1 MSARPGD
8 QAGRPLLLV
17 CSSGGHLLQLTGLS
31 DAFADRERV
40 WVTFDKADARSLLR
54 GERVV
59 HAFGP
64 TNRNIPN
71 TLRNLKLA
79 WSVVRRVRPGA
90 MVSTGAGVAV
100 PFAWVARLHGIPV
113 IFVESLTRIE
123 SLSLSGR
130 MIRPIASD
138 VFVQW
143 PDLAEQVPG
152 ARFAGNQVS
161 AS

>member
-1 MSARPGD
+1 M
-8 QAGRPLLLV
+8 GRRAHAERTGPLLLV
-17 CSSGGHLLQLTGLS
+17 CSCGGHLLQLTSLR
-31 DAFADRERV
+31 DAFAHRERV

-54 GERVV
+54 DEQVI

-71 TLRNLKLA
+71 AVRNLRLA
-79 WSVVRRVRPGA
+79 WSTLRRVRPAA

-100 PFAWVARLHGIPV
+100 PFAWTARAMGIPV
-113 IFVESLTRIE
+113 IYVESVTRIE

-130 MIRPIASD
+130 MIRPIATD
-138 VFVQW
+138 LFVQW
-143 PDLAEQVPG
+143 PDLAERVDG
-152 ARFAGNQVS
+152 ACFAGNQLV